1 MLSERTS
8 ESYFSRALFFQEKNM
23 LTYKTEFC
31 NEEYHLMIYISF
43 NFDDVNTIHKL
54 NTVLNIKLLNY

>member
-23 LTYKTEFC
+23 LTYKTEFF

>member
-31 NEEYHLMIYISF
+31 NEEYNLMIYISF